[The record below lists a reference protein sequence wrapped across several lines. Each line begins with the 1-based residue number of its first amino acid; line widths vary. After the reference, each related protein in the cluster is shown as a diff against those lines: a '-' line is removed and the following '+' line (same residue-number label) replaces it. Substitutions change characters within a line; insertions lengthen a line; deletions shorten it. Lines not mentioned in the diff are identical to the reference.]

1 MTKLNIR
8 NPFNAPVYH
17 EETVTS
23 TMDVSRALASGG
35 EPHGTVIAADFQ
47 GAGRGRVRDRT
58 WNMEEKSGLPFTLL
72 LRYPRIED
80 IPSALTLRIGL
91 AVSLAIEDFAPS
103 LKGSVMVKWPND
115 IFIGSKKTAGILCE
129 ADGGNIHAGIGINF
143 AQKEFPAHLREK
155 AASIAIAAKTDFA
168 PQDRFILLEKIL
180 IRLFAELET
189 ANVAKDG
196 GTKVGGAKVGGAK
209 DWKPRLEQRLYKNG
223 EPVIFIEGA
232 AGSGREVRGRLAGIG
247 EGGELLIV
255 PEGETQARAFVT
267 GELVFS

>member
-1 MTKLNIR
+1 MTTLKIR

-23 TMDVSRALASGG
+23 TMDVSRRLASEG
-35 EPHGTVIAADFQ
+35 EPHGTIITADFQ
-47 GAGRGRVRDRT
+47 GAGRGRIRDRT

-115 IFIGSKKTAGILCE
+115 IFIGPKKTAGILCE
-129 ADGGNIHAGIGINF
+129 ADGGNVHAGIGINF
-143 AQKEFPAHLREK
+143 AQKEFPAHLRDK
-155 AASIAIAAKTDFA
+155 AASIAVAAKTDFA

-189 ANVAKDG
+189 ADGAKDG
-196 GTKVGGAKVGGAK
+196 VAKVGGDK

-223 EPVIFIEGA
+223 EQVVFIEGA
-232 AGSGREVRGRLAGIG
+232 AGSGREVKGRLAGIG
-247 EGGELLIV
+247 EGGELLLV